1 MEGKIKSVE
10 KKITNGVHENFDAH
24 GTTMYSY
31 NVVITTSN
39 GDVSGK
45 ANSKSNVETPYGPG
59 DAVTFDM
66 TTNSHGNQFKIK
78 KAENPTANGGTSG
91 KSYGANMD
99 HVARQAAVN
108 LSIELCGIFS
118 AKVDIRVLKGIVPV
132 FHQYLKKTAEREEIY
147 ARIAALGMVIK
158 FKESETLNESVA
170 HIKSPAQF
178 VETAEHFEKF
188 ILNETTLPDTI

>member
-1 MEGKIKSVE
+1 MEGKIKSIE
-10 KKITNGVHENFDAH
+10 KKMYNGNHDKWDSPN
-24 GTTMYSY
+24 GTLYKY
-31 NVVITTSN
+31 HVVIETSN
-39 GDVSGK
+39 GDVDGT
-45 ANSKSNVETPYGPG
+45 AMSKSNTGTPYGAG
-59 DAVTFDM
+59 DLVTFESS
-66 TTNSHGNQFKIK
+66 TGKNGNNLKIK
-78 KAENPTANGGTSG
+78 KAETS
-91 KSYGANMD
+91 KEKTYGANMD

-118 AKVDIRVLKGIVPV
+118 TKVDIRVLKGIVPV